1 MATLSQEIVAL
12 ERSPLGRWITFDPQ
26 GYLDLS
32 APEVT
37 YFDPMRDKRIDGR
50 EALKVLLEPIKQFR
64 GTITTL

>member
-12 ERSPLGRWITFDPQ
+12 ERSALGRWITFDPQ